1 MDCNNLGKYVM
12 EKFHKPLEV
21 IREVIHEANM
31 DDAEILQWRITAL
44 PSGGGS
50 WQPELAINVPKDEKT
65 TMQEVLKR
73 NDAWELKAMLGN
85 NWRYESMKLK
95 GRDFIQIYRA
105 SIFPIIPGSY
115 VTESQHYAT
124 FHREYV
130 NAPEYRI
137 YSLAVP
143 PSSLVWIGDPHEF
156 IYAPSLEE
164 WKSIAKRRV
173 EAIPIEI
180 RKMVIECSR
189 KS

>member
-1 MDCNNLGKYVM
+1 MDCNNLDKYVM

-124 FHREYV
+124 FPSLKY
-130 NAPEYRI
+130 ARI
-137 YSLAVP
+137 SLTLLHNFGLKKSSLALIAF
-143 PSSLVWIGDPHEF
+143 SSSENC
-156 IYAPSLEE
+156 SLEN
-164 WKSIAKRRV
+164 SFLFL
-173 EAIPIEI
+173 
-180 RKMVIECSR
+180 
-189 KS
+189 